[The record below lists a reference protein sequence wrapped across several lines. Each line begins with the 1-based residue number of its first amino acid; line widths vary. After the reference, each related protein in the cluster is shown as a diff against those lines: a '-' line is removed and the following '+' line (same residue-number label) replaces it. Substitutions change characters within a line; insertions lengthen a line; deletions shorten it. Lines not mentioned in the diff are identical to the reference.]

1 MTIGIYCISF
11 EGTEAVY
18 IGQSG
23 TIEQRFM
30 SHLCTMKKGQHHNK
44 YVNEAYSQYGTP
56 TFEILEVCT
65 RLELD
70 EKEKGW
76 IAEFDSCKN
85 GLNIGNGGAS
95 GGSGCYG
102 PTSKYREE
110 QVILAMTYLGMEKLY
125 NSTQIEELTG
135 VARAAVRLISCGK
148 SHTWLEEVYPIE
160 YLAMRNNQKLG
171 RVGTAYGTVLAA
183 VGQDLPTLIAPDG
196 EEYEVENIRE
206 FCRLFQLDR
215 RHLSRVIQ
223 GVAKSHKGFSLKIAA

>member
-18 IGQSG
+18 IGQSV
-23 TIEQRFM
+23 TMEQRFI
-30 SHLCTMKKGQHHNK
+30 SHLCTMKKGLHHNK
-44 YVNEAYSQYGTP
+44 YVNEAYTQYGLP

-76 IAEFDSCKN
+76 IEEFDSCKT

-102 PTSKYREE
+102 PTSKYNEE
-110 QVILAMTYLGMEKLY
+110 QIVTVMDLLGSDTLF
-125 NSTQIEELTG
+125 NSTQIEEITG
-135 VARAAVRLISCGK
+135 VPRSTVRSISRGVA
-148 SHTWLEEVYPIE
+148 HIWLEEAYPIE
-160 YLAMRNNQKLG
+160 YALMRTNQELG
-171 RVGTAYGTVLAA
+171 RVGTTYGTVLAA
-183 VGQDLPTLIAPDG
+183 VGLDLPTLIAPDG

-215 RHLSRVIQ
+215 RNLAKVIQ
-223 GVAKSHKGFSLKIAA
+223 GTARSHKGFILKIAA